1 MDAWRSPSDG
11 PARARLSLNL
21 VTTIA
26 YIGIGPRSRSRKSEP
41 AWTSYQRGA
50 AAATGALLSSCPRRG
65 RGVAYGSWHGA
76 SGRLEA
82 RRDVVDAV
90 DADEAIDGYSEPCL
104 GWLQLNI
111 TRQDFVGG
119 CGTGRR
125 RRSDVLYAI
134 DAGGGVV
141 ADVDAWR
148 DSSTIGCALCGAP
161 GPRYYKLHID
171 VRYGSQTNGAGIIV
185 VSREF

>member
-1 MDAWRSPSDG
+1 MQ
-11 PARARLSLNL
+11 LS
-21 VTTIA
+21 
-26 YIGIGPRSRSRKSEP
+26 
-41 AWTSYQRGA
+41 
-50 AAATGALLSSCPRRG
+50 RG
-65 RGVAYGSWHGA
+65 RQAVPGADEAYTYGSWRGIFDCL
-76 SGRLEA
+76 RP

-90 DADEAIDGYSEPCL
+90 DADEAIDGYSEPCR

-141 ADVDAWR
+141 ADLDAWR
-148 DSSTIGCALCGAP
+148 DSSTIGCALWGAS
-161 GPRYYKLHID
+161 GPRHYKPHI
-171 VRYGSQTNGAGIIV
+171 RRALWFSNERRGNYRRLS
-185 VSREF
+185 

>member
-1 MDAWRSPSDG
+1 M
-11 PARARLSLNL
+11 
-21 VTTIA
+21 
-26 YIGIGPRSRSRKSEP
+26 GPRTSIIKSKS
-41 AWTSYQRGA
+41 AWESYRREA
-50 AAATGALLSSCPRRG
+50 AAATVARTSSCPRRG

-141 ADVDAWR
+141 GDLGAWR
-148 DSSTIGCALCGAP
+148 GASMIACALCGAP
-161 GPRYYKLHID
+161 GPRHHKPYIRRALWFSNERRGDYRRL
-171 VRYGSQTNGAGIIV
+171 S
-185 VSREF
+185 

>member
-1 MDAWRSPSDG
+1 M
-11 PARARLSLNL
+11 
-21 VTTIA
+21 TTITF
-26 YIGIGPRSRSRKSEP
+26 IGIGPRSRSRKSEP
-41 AWTSYQRGA
+41 AWTSYRRGVA
-50 AAATGALLSSCPRRG
+50 SATVALPSSCPRRG

-141 ADVDAWR
+141 ADLDAWR
-148 DSSTIGCALCGAP
+148 GASITEA
-161 GPRYYKLHID
+161 RCVVHL
-171 VRYGSQTNGAGIIV
+171 VRDIISRTSDERSGYQTKRRGDYRRL
-185 VSREF
+185 S